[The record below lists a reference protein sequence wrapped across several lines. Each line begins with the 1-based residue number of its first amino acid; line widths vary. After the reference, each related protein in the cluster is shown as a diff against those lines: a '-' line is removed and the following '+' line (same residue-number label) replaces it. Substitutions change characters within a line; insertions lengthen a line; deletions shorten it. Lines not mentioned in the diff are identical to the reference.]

1 MTVNCLPSPVPVICI
16 TAPPIP
22 NLDPSSDLSIPYN
35 SVCKVPAQ
43 PTFPP
48 NGETPND
55 NDDDPSSLGDATAN
69 ACLVDEIAASTDS
82 VRIPAT
88 TTAAITDIVLYH
100 MCENYYIFLIS
111 DTKDSSSQ
119 RVYTVRRIG
128 MAEMNVTK
136 DSSSQRVYTVR
147 RIGMAEMNV

>member
-1 MTVNCLPSPVPVICI
+1 
-16 TAPPIP
+16 
-22 NLDPSSDLSIPYN
+22 
-35 SVCKVPAQ
+35 
-43 PTFPP
+43 
-48 NGETPND
+48 
-55 NDDDPSSLGDATAN
+55 
-69 ACLVDEIAASTDS
+69 
-82 VRIPAT
+82 
-88 TTAAITDIVLYH
+88 